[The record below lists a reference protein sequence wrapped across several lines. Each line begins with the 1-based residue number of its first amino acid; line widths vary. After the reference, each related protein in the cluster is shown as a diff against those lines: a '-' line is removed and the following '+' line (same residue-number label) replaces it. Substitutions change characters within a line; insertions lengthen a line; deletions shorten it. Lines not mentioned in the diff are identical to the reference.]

1 MIPPQFEYSA
11 PGTLDEAISL
21 LGEHGPDA
29 VVLAGGQ
36 SLIPLMKLQL
46 ALPERVVD
54 INGISGLAGISED
67 DGFLRIGS
75 LTREAAL
82 ERSEIVQS
90 RYPILYDTAVV
101 IADPLVRNMATV
113 GGNLAHGDPANDH
126 PATMLA
132 LGAQVAAVGPSG
144 ERVIPVSDFFEGPLT
159 TALDHG
165 EILTEIRIPT
175 PPAGSGGAY
184 LKLERKV
191 GDYAIA
197 GVAAVVTVADGVC
210 QQAGIGLT
218 NAGETPVKAGAAE
231 SFLVGKTLDDDTI
244 REAAGLASQAADPEA
259 DLRGSVEYKRDMVRV
274 LAGRALQ
281 IGVGAGGLV
290 RGKSSL
296 PQGLIGAWASF
307 DKLRTNDFT
316 GLPHPVSSL
325 EGEGAWVSFDKL
337 RTNDLLVYL
346 PLLALKGEGAW
357 ASFDKLRTNDLLVYL
372 PRQLPRRRGG
382 LGVLR
387 QAQDERFTGLPTPP
401 APSRERGLGCP
412 STSSGRM
419 IYRFT
424 YPRQLPRRR
433 GLG

>member
-11 PGTLDEAISL
+11 PETLDEAISL

-46 ALPERVVD
+46 ALPEHVVD
-54 INGISGLAGISED
+54 INGISGLSGISED
-67 DGFLRIGS
+67 NGFLRIGS
-75 LTREAAL
+75 LTRENDL
-82 ERSEIVQS
+82 ERSEIIKS

-132 LGAQVAAVGPSG
+132 LEAQVAAVGPAG
-144 ERVIPVSDFFEGPLT
+144 ERVIPVADFFEGPLT
-159 TALDHG
+159 TALNYG

-197 GVAAVVTVADGVC
+197 GVAALVTVADGVC
-210 QQAGIGLT
+210 QHAGIGLT
-218 NAGETPVKAGAAE
+218 NAGSTPVKAGTAE

-244 REAAGLASQAADPEA
+244 REAAQLASQEADPTA

-274 LAGRALQ
+274 LTGRALR
-281 IGVGAGGLV
+281 VAVERAG
-290 RGKSSL
+290 
-296 PQGLIGAWASF
+296 
-307 DKLRTNDFT
+307 
-316 GLPHPVSSL
+316 
-325 EGEGAWVSFDKL
+325 
-337 RTNDLLVYL
+337 
-346 PLLALKGEGAW
+346 
-357 ASFDKLRTNDLLVYL
+357 
-372 PRQLPRRRGG
+372 
-382 LGVLR
+382 
-387 QAQDERFTGLPTPP
+387 
-401 APSRERGLGCP
+401 
-412 STSSGRM
+412 
-419 IYRFT
+419 
-424 YPRQLPRRR
+424 
-433 GLG
+433 

>member
-1 MIPPQFEYSA
+1 MIPPRFEYSA
-11 PGTLDEAISL
+11 PETLDEAISL

-46 ALPERVVD
+46 ALPEHVVD
-54 INGISGLAGISED
+54 INGIAGLSGISED
-67 DGFLRIGS
+67 NGFLRIGS
-75 LTREAAL
+75 LTRENDL
-82 ERSEIVQS
+82 ERSEIVRS

-132 LGAQVAAVGPSG
+132 LGAQVAAVGPAG

-197 GVAAVVTVADGVC
+197 GVAALVTVADGVC

-218 NAGETPVKAGAAE
+218 NVGSTPVKSGAAE
-231 SFLVGKTLDDDTI
+231 SFLMGKRLDDDTI
-244 REAAGLASQAADPEA
+244 REAARLASQDADPTA
-259 DLRGSVEYKRDMVRV
+259 DLRGSEEYKRDMVRV
-274 LAGRALQ
+274 LAGRAL
-281 IGVGAGGLV
+281 
-290 RGKSSL
+290 R
-296 PQGLIGAWASF
+296 
-307 DKLRTNDFT
+307 
-316 GLPHPVSSL
+316 
-325 EGEGAWVSFDKL
+325 
-337 RTNDLLVYL
+337 
-346 PLLALKGEGAW
+346 LAL
-357 ASFDKLRTNDLLVYL
+357 
-372 PRQLPRRRGG
+372 
-382 LGVLR
+382 
-387 QAQDERFTGLPTPP
+387 ERAG
-401 APSRERGLGCP
+401 
-412 STSSGRM
+412 
-419 IYRFT
+419 
-424 YPRQLPRRR
+424 
-433 GLG
+433 